1 MKINTAKISAILAT
15 MVLALSFAG
24 CYDGRSDEDE
34 KNPEGFVKVPAVSIN
49 GDETWTPA
57 SEIFVS
63 GRVLN
68 LKAFY
73 MSDHEVTQA
82 EWKDVMGTVPDDM
95 AETDGNADNNPV
107 NFVSWYAALV
117 YCNKRSINEGLTPCY
132 TINSSTDPKD
142 WGGEVPTSN
151 DDTWNAAICDFEAN
165 GYRLP
170 TEAEWEWAARG
181 GEEYKYAG
189 SDDINEVAWYVEN
202 SVEKT
207 HEVKTKKPN
216 GYGLYDMS
224 GNVYEWCWDR
234 KNDDNI
240 SSSTPATGPSSGDIR
255 RVRSACYLE
264 FDHSSCEVSYR
275 SHFYPN
281 FRDSEHGFRVVRT
294 AE

>member
-1 MKINTAKISAILAT
+1 MHSLSQA
-15 MVLALSFAG
+15 VLT
-24 CYDGRSDEDE
+24 DGSDESE
-34 KNPEGFVKVPAVSIN
+34 KIPEGFVKVPAVSIN

-63 GRVLN
+63 GRVLDI
-68 LKAFY
+68 KAFY

-82 EWKDVMGTVPDDM
+82 EWKAVMGTVPDEM

-107 NFVSWYAALV
+107 NMVSWYDALV

-132 TINSSTDPKD
+132 TINGSTDPNN
-142 WGGEVPTSN
+142 WGEVSTSS

-202 SVEKT
+202 SDEKT

-234 KNDDNI
+234 KSDDDI
-240 SSSTPATGPSSGDIR
+240 SSSTLATGPSSGHIR

-264 FDHSSCEVSYR
+264 FDSSSCEVSYR
-275 SHFYPN
+275 SHYYPN

>member
-15 MVLALSFAG
+15 MVLAFSFAG
-24 CYDGRSDEDE
+24 CYDGRYDEDE
-34 KNPEGFVKVPAVSIN
+34 KNPEGFVKVPAVSIK
-49 GDETWTPA
+49 GDETWKPA

-82 EWKDVMGTVPDDM
+82 EWKDVMGTVPEEM
-95 AETDGNADNNPV
+95 ADTDGNADNNPV
-107 NFVSWYAALV
+107 NCVSWYAALV

-132 TINSSTDPKD
+132 TINGSIDPKD

-151 DDTWNAAICDFEAN
+151 NDTWNAANCDFEAN

-181 GEEYKYAG
+181 GENYIYAG
-189 SDDINEVAWYVEN
+189 SDTLDEVAWYVEN
-202 SVEKT
+202 SDEKT
-207 HEVKTKKPN
+207 HEVKTKKSN

-234 KNDDNI
+234 KSDDDI

-255 RVRSACYLE
+255 RVRSSCYLE
-264 FDHSSCEVSYR
+264 FDLSSCEVSYR
-275 SHFYPN
+275 SHYHPN